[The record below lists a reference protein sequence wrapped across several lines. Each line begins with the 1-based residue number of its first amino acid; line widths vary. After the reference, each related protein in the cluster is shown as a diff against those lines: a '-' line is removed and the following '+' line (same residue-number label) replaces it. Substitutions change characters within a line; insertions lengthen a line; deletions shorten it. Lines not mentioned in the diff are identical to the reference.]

1 MYIWYQIVQID
12 VIYKFQLNVFDWP
25 DMNLRCKICITK
37 LFSKMKNSFPN
48 QLWHAISWIGVGST
62 YNTKTT
68 QSQTKEY
75 WHPIQVEWPAILL
88 YQLTSFTKLLFKSV
102 GNQIRNLWFRKFHQG
117 FGMYLSFTCSVLP
130 DHRHLNV
137 VYPNVNSS
145 VQIRSFLR
153 ISPSDQF

>member
-1 MYIWYQIVQID
+1 M
-12 VIYKFQLNVFDWP
+12 NVFDWP

-102 GNQIRNLWFRKFHQG
+102 GNQIRNLWFRKCHQG
-117 FGMYLSFTCSVLP
+117 FGMYHSPAQFSRIIDIWMWYIRMWIVQSKSAHFCE
-130 DHRHLNV
+130 
-137 VYPNVNSS
+137 YP
-145 VQIRSFLR
+145 RR
-153 ISPSDQF
+153 IDSGKKREKKR